1 MRFKYVFAVLLF
13 SLLVVGV
20 ASAIDNET
28 ERIYLKD
35 SCETTTG
42 WEPNSNAISSPDGY
56 DGNCVGIKKKYNPRF
71 IKKDYSLPPLPST
84 LVVWW
89 KGEVGGGIS
98 LNGGSLILISSEDWE
113 KFEFDISNLNTNTLE
128 ITLLPNGM
136 PDETYAY
143 IDDIMIY
150 EFKGPVAEF
159 TVDEPRVG
167 PPGTIFQFHDLTNS
181 TYNITNWYWE
191 FGDFKTSTAQNPT
204 HAYSSPGFYDV
215 SLTVSNP
222 QHGTGETTIKGG
234 YIVVTGDQSHPN
246 TAPKYVKFQV
256 FSPMGAP
263 VSGVNISANFIES
276 SGPLDWFFEW
286 LGLAKNID
294 FENTTLKGTSGSD
307 GSVNFLMQEEIKY
320 AVHFEKP
327 DVIDL
332 TKYYYPKE
340 DRYVII
346 TSVDGPG
353 KSDWYEKKY
362 DVNRW
367 IKTSISKDDDM
378 GVITAYYDDILL
390 VTNNVTVT
398 YYQMDTAGNKTV
410 LETKV
415 IENEQ
420 AFNTTYTLNPHK
432 GQSCFVSFDISHDV
446 YGDVLREYGLS
457 FKNFV
462 DPLNLTDRFGAE
474 TANWAYMLVGVFMI
488 IFIGLCFDAF
498 SVAQGMGL
506 IATLGWILVGLGWF
520 NPLGGVIYAAL
531 ILVSVLAVLGLI
543 MQRKQQEGWQ

>member
-28 ERIYLKD
+28 ERLYSIDHCD
-35 SCETTTG
+35 SIDG
-42 WEPNSNAISSPDGY
+42 WDPSYHIFVEQDGY
-56 DGNCVGIKKKYNPRF
+56 DGKCVGLANSGKRQSIKQ
-71 IKKDYSLPPLPST
+71 YSLPPYKST
-84 LVVWW
+84 LVLWG
-89 KGEVGGGIS
+89 KGGDGS
-98 LNGGSLILISSEDWE
+98 NGGVKINGGPIIVFSQDWE
-113 KFEFDISNLNTNTLE
+113 KYEIDISGFNEATLDIVIYPVDAMYRTIYVDE
-128 ITLLPNGM
+128 I
-136 PDETYAY
+136 A
-143 IDDIMIY
+143 IY
-150 EFKGPVAEF
+150 VSKGPIAEF

-181 TYNITNWYWE
+181 TYDITNWYWE

-222 QHGTGETTIKGG
+222 QHGTGETTIKGS

-276 SGPLDWFFEW
+276 SGPLDWFFNW

-294 FENTTLKGTSGSD
+294 FENTTLKGISGSD

-398 YYQMDTAGNKTV
+398 YYQMDTAGNKTI
-410 LETKV
+410 LETTV

-420 AFNTTYTLNPHK
+420 SFNSTYTLNPHK

>member
-28 ERIYLKD
+28 ERLYSIDHCDSINGWAPSTEIYV
-35 SCETTTG
+35 EQ
-42 WEPNSNAISSPDGY
+42 DGY
-56 DGNCVGIKKKYNPRF
+56 DGKCVRHVYMHGNIASRKQ
-71 IKKDYSLPPLPST
+71 YSLPPYKST
-84 LVVWW
+84 LVLWG
-89 KGEVGGGIS
+89 KGSGVQIDGGPFIVFS
-98 LNGGSLILISSEDWE
+98 QDWE
-113 KFEFDISNLNTNTLE
+113 KYEIDISGFDKATLDIVMYAAGTAYVDE
-128 ITLLPNGM
+128 I
-136 PDETYAY
+136 A
-143 IDDIMIY
+143 IY
-150 EFKGPVAEF
+150 ESKGPIAEF

-181 TYNITNWYWE
+181 TYDITNWYWE

-204 HAYSSPGFYDV
+204 HTYSSPGFYDV

-222 QHGTGETTIKGG
+222 QHGTGETTIKGS

-263 VSGVNISANFIES
+263 VSGVNISADFVES
-276 SGPLDWFFEW
+276 SGPLDWFFDW

-294 FENTTLKGTSGSD
+294 FENTTLKGISGSD

-398 YYQMDTAGNKTV
+398 YYQMDTAGNKTI
-410 LETKV
+410 LETTV

-420 AFNTTYTLNPHK
+420 SFNSTYTLNPHK

>member
-28 ERIYLKD
+28 ERLYSIDHCD
-35 SCETTTG
+35 SING
-42 WEPNSNAISSPDGY
+42 WNPGYKFVELDGY
-56 DGNCVGIKKKYNPRF
+56 DGKCVGLAISGTSKPR
-71 IKKDYSLPPLPST
+71 KQYSLPPYKST
-84 LVVWW
+84 LVLWG
-89 KGEVGGGIS
+89 KGRDGSSEGGVSI
-98 LNGGSLILISSEDWE
+98 NGGPIIAFSQDWE
-113 KFEFDISNLNTNTLE
+113 KYEIDISGFDEATLDIVMSPIGAHKLTVYVDE
-128 ITLLPNGM
+128 I
-136 PDETYAY
+136 A
-143 IDDIMIY
+143 IY
-150 EFKGPVAEF
+150 ESKGPIAEF

-181 TYNITNWYWE
+181 TYDITNWYWE

-222 QHGTGETTIKGG
+222 QHGTGETTIKGS

-246 TAPKYVKFQV
+246 SAPKYVKFQV

-276 SGPLDWFFEW
+276 SGPLDWFFDW